1 MNMRW
6 VCVIAVASGW
16 FVSSAHAQYHTERGA
31 VLGGLGGALAGA
43 AIGNHNGETA
53 GGALIGGAAG
63 LLGGALLG
71 SSMDAEQSRQRYV
84 EQQYIAQNSRAVTI
98 GEVLS
103 MTRSGVSE
111 GVMINHINQHGVQ
124 QRLEVSDVILLHREG
139 VSEPV
144 LTALQRARVG
154 GTTVYAAPAPVYAAP
169 VIVHDYHYVRPAY
182 PVYGPRYYH
191 PHYPHRGHY
200 HGSGTSFGFSIGR

>member
-1 MNMRW
+1 MRW
-6 VCVIAVASGW
+6 LCLIVVASGG
-16 FVSSAHAQYHTERGA
+16 FVSSAYAQYNTERGA
-31 VLGGLGGALAGA
+31 VIGGLGGALAGA
-43 AIGNHNGETA
+43 AIGKHNGETA

-71 SSMDAEQSRQRYV
+71 NSIDAEQSRQRYV
-84 EQQYIAQNSRAVTI
+84 EQQYIAQNARAVTI

-103 MTRSGVSE
+103 MTKSGVSD

-154 GTTVYAAPAPVYAAP
+154 GTVVYSSPPRGYAAP

-182 PVYGPRYYH
+182 PFYAPNYYH
-191 PHYPHRGHY
+191 HPHHPRHGHY
-200 HGSGTSFGFSIGR
+200 HSSGPSFGFSIGH